1 MDAVTPAKGRAMVSS
16 RSLQIVERVT
26 LTLHPEPQ
34 ERLPMR
40 VPTTFDANARTYGWK
55 HSSRMDY
62 MIVPRKISSSEIKV
76 DLFITAPRGGKMA
89 SRDLQKLVQNFVQSK
104 IASEWRGLVLEDI
117 SRPTA
122 AVPPT
127 KSIVRGTIED
137 MLGVSLKS

>member
-1 MDAVTPAKGRAMVSS
+1 MVAT
-16 RSLQIVERVT
+16 RSLQKVERVT
-26 LTLHPEPQ
+26 LTLHPEPL

-55 HSSRMDY
+55 HSSRMNY

-76 DLFITAPRGGKMA
+76 DLFITAPRGGRMA
-89 SRDLQKLVQNFVQSK
+89 SRDVQKLVQSFVQSK
-104 IASEWRGLVLEDI
+104 IASEWRGLVLGEI

-122 AVPPT
+122 GVPPT

-137 MLGVSLKS
+137 MLGVSFKS

>member
-1 MDAVTPAKGRAMVSS
+1 MDAVTPAKGRTMVSS
-16 RSLQIVERVT
+16 RSLHKVERVT

-40 VPTTFDANARTYGWK
+40 VPTTFDATARIYEWK
-55 HSSRMDY
+55 HSSRMNY

-76 DLFITAPRGGKMA
+76 DLFITAPRGGKVA
-89 SRDLQKLVQNFVQSK
+89 SKDLPKLVESFVQSK
-104 IASEWRGLVLEDI
+104 IASEWRGLVLGDI
-117 SRPTA
+117 SRPTSG
-122 AVPPT
+122 VPPT

>member
-1 MDAVTPAKGRAMVSS
+1 MVAT
-16 RSLQIVERVT
+16 RSLQKVERVT

-55 HSSRMDY
+55 HSSRMNY

-76 DLFITAPRGGKMA
+76 DLFITAPRGGRMA
-89 SRDLQKLVQNFVQSK
+89 SRDVQKLVQSFVQAK
-104 IASEWRGLVLEDI
+104 IASEWRGLVLGEI

-122 AVPPT
+122 GVPPT

-137 MLGVSLKS
+137 MLGVSFKS